1 MNYTEFSATLA
12 RAADEN
18 GISSLITPKV
28 SEHLFFLANFLI
40 SENQKYNLTAI
51 KEHEA
56 IIYKH
61 FVDSLLL
68 SAHIPENSSV
78 IDVGCG
84 AGFPS
89 LPLAIARPDLK
100 ITSLDSTDK
109 KITFIKLAAAELKLQ
124 NITAITAR
132 AEEAL
137 NGTSKT
143 TSLPLREHFDIATAR
158 AVASLPVL
166 CELCIPFLRV
176 GGRFVSMKGPDGN
189 LEHDASHSYLPN
201 IKAGNPSIIGYTLKT
216 PESEDIRTI
225 ISIEKLGKT
234 PDNFPRNYSQIRKKP
249 LA

>member
-1 MNYTEFSATLA
+1 MNFTEFSSTLT
-12 RAADEN
+12 AAMEEN
-18 GISSLITPKV
+18 GISSLLTPEA

-51 KEHEA
+51 KEHIP

-68 SAHIPENSSV
+68 SAHIPENSTV

-109 KITFIKLAAAELKLQ
+109 KITFIKLCAAELKLD

-132 AEEAL
+132 AEEAA

-143 TSLPLREHFDIATAR
+143 CNIPLRETFDIATAR

-166 CELCIPFLRV
+166 CELCIPFLKV
-176 GGRFVSMKGPDGN
+176 GGRFVSMKGPDGAD
-189 LEHDASHSYLPN
+189 EFDSCHSYLPK
-201 IKAGNPSIIGYTLKT
+201 IKAGNQSLTNYSLFYPDCA
-216 PESEDIRTI
+216 EVRTI

-234 PDNFPRNYSQIRKKP
+234 PENFPRNYSQIRKKP

>member
-1 MNYTEFSATLA
+1 MNFTEFSSVLATA
-12 RAADEN
+12 MEEN
-18 GISSLITPKV
+18 GISSLLTPEV

-68 SAHIPENSSV
+68 SAHIPENSTV

-100 ITSLDSTDK
+100 IASLDSTDK
-109 KITFIKLAAAELKLQ
+109 KITFIKLCAAELKLK
-124 NITAITAR
+124 NITATTAR
-132 AEEAL
+132 AEEAA
-137 NGTSKT
+137 NGISKT
-143 TSLPLREHFDIATAR
+143 CDIPLRETFDVATAR

-166 CELCIPFLRV
+166 CELCIPFLKV
-176 GGRFVSMKGPDGN
+176 GGRFVSMKGPDG
-189 LEHDASHSYLPN
+189 ETEFASCQSYLPK
-201 IKAGNPSIIGYTLKT
+201 IKAGNPKIQSYSLKT
-216 PESEDIRTI
+216 PDSLDSRTI
-225 ISIEKLGKT
+225 ITIEKLGKT
-234 PDNFPRNYSQIRKKP
+234 PENFPRNYSQIRKKP

>member
-1 MNYTEFSATLA
+1 MDLTEFSSIIAQA
-12 RAADEN
+12 MEEN
-18 GISSLITPKV
+18 GISSLLTSEV
-28 SEHLFFLANFLI
+28 CEHLFFLANFLI

-51 KEHEA
+51 KEHKA

-68 SAHIPENSSV
+68 SAHIPENSTV

-109 KITFIKLAAAELKLQ
+109 KITFIKLCADELKLN
-124 NITAITAR
+124 NIAAITAR
-132 AEEAL
+132 AEEAA

-143 TSLPLREHFDIATAR
+143 CNIRLRETFDIATAR
-158 AVASLPVL
+158 AVSSLPIL
-166 CELCIPFLRV
+166 CELCIPFLKI
-176 GGRFVSMKGPDGN
+176 GGRFVSMKGPDGS
-189 LEHDASHSYLPN
+189 EEFSSCHSYLPKIN
-201 IKAGNPSIIGYTLKT
+201 AGNQTITNYSLNYSDNT
-216 PESEDIRTI
+216 EIRTI

-234 PDNFPRNYSQIRKKP
+234 PENFPRNYSQIRKKP

>member
-1 MNYTEFSATLA
+1 MNFTEFSSSLSFAME
-12 RAADEN
+12 EN
-18 GISSLITPKV
+18 GISSLLTSEI

-68 SAHIPENSSV
+68 SAHIPENSTV

-89 LPLAIARPDLK
+89 LPIAIARPDLK

-109 KITFIKLAAAELKLQ
+109 KITFIKLCAKELKLE
-124 NITAITAR
+124 NLTAITAR
-132 AEEAL
+132 AEEAA
-137 NGTSKT
+137 NGNSKT
-143 TSLPLREHFDIATAR
+143 TDIPLRSTFDVATAR
-158 AVASLPVL
+158 AVSSLPVL

-176 GGRFVSMKGPDGN
+176 GGHFISMKGPDGN
-189 LEHDASHSYLPN
+189 AEFDSCHSYLPKIN
-201 IKAGNPSIIGYTLKT
+201 AGNPSIIGYTLKT
-216 PESEDIRTI
+216 PDSEEIRTI

-234 PDNFPRNYSQIRKKP
+234 PENFPRNYSQIRKKP